1 MSPLP
6 SITWQ
11 NFLYFKMNLI
21 LVLIPLAP
29 YHDFKILLITY
40 KALHGHGPL
49 YLKEL
54 LQYKKQYWNTRSAD
68 DSSLLEIPKT
78 RLTTYGDHA
87 FYFSAPTLWNR
98 LPLDVR
104 SKPTISSFKHSLKTF
119 LFGEAFFPQLID

>member
-1 MSPLP
+1 ME
-6 SITWQ
+6 I
-11 NFLYFKMNLI
+11 NAKHVNHF
-21 LVLIPLAP
+21 
-29 YHDFKILLITY
+29 
-40 KALHGHGPL
+40 
-49 YLKEL
+49 
-54 LQYKKQYWNTRSAD
+54 KQYWNTRSAD

-119 LFGEAFFPQLID
+119 LFGEAFFFN